1 MPDES
6 AARPLEG
13 LRVLDLATFL
23 AGPFCTTLMAEFG
36 AEVIKVEQPGSGDP
50 LRKFGTPTDCGDSLV
65 WLQEARNKKCV
76 TLNLKEPR
84 GKALLER
91 LVQESDVLVENF
103 RTGTLEKWGL
113 GWEHLHA
120 INPRLIMLRV
130 TGYGQTGPKARD
142 PGFARIAHAFS
153 GLTHLAG
160 EADGPPLMPGSTT
173 LADYLS
179 GTYGIMGVLMALRS
193 RDQTGVGQYIDIALY
208 EPVFRFLDE
217 MAPAYAFNGYV
228 RNRMGADT
236 VNVVPHSHYPSADG
250 KWIAIACTS
259 DKMFA
264 RLADAMDAP
273 ELASPE
279 RFGLIAKRLEERP
292 EVNRIV
298 AEWTSSLPQEEL
310 LAKLKAG
317 EVPSGPIY
325 DVADIF
331 ADAQYQAREDLIEMA
346 DERNNSITMPG
357 VFPKLSRT
365 PGSVQHLGRALGAD
379 NGEIFGELLGLD
391 DGERKSLEDDG
402 VI

>member
-160 EADGPPLMPGSTT
+160 EADGPPLMLWSTT
-173 LADYLS
+173 LPTTCPGHAAS
-179 GTYGIMGVLMALRS
+179 
-193 RDQTGVGQYIDIALY
+193 
-208 EPVFRFLDE
+208 
-217 MAPAYAFNGYV
+217 
-228 RNRMGADT
+228 
-236 VNVVPHSHYPSADG
+236 
-250 KWIAIACTS
+250 WAC
-259 DKMFA
+259 
-264 RLADAMDAP
+264 
-273 ELASPE
+273 
-279 RFGLIAKRLEERP
+279 
-292 EVNRIV
+292 
-298 AEWTSSLPQEEL
+298 
-310 LAKLKAG
+310 
-317 EVPSGPIY
+317 
-325 DVADIF
+325 
-331 ADAQYQAREDLIEMA
+331 
-346 DERNNSITMPG
+346 
-357 VFPKLSRT
+357 
-365 PGSVQHLGRALGAD
+365 
-379 NGEIFGELLGLD
+379 
-391 DGERKSLEDDG
+391 
-402 VI
+402 